1 MGGVKLKVTNFLF
14 FSIFLSVVLS
24 NVLNITKAIAFSDNS
39 LKSSIKAPKKILIL
53 GDSLTAGYG
62 VDKEDAFPAV
72 LEGLLH
78 QKGHQEYSVINA
90 GVSGSTTASG
100 KSRLKWFL
108 KSNPSIMILALGAN
122 DGLRGLELEQSQNNL
137 EQIIVEAKKQ
147 NIKIILAG
155 MHVPT
160 NYGKSYQVQFHKM
173 FQTLHK
179 KHQLVLIP
187 FLLEGVGGKK
197 ELNIADGIH
206 PNAKGHKVIAQTVYQ
221 YLEALL

>member
-1 MGGVKLKVTNFLF
+1 MKVTNFLF
-14 FSIFLSVVLS
+14 FSTFLSFFILS
-24 NVLNITKAIAFSDNS
+24 HALSLGPSLGATALADTGTKDQ
-39 LKSSIKAPKKILIL
+39 KKILIL

-72 LEGLLH
+72 LEKILH
-78 QKGHQEYSVINA
+78 QKGHQNYSVINA

-108 KSNPSIMILALGAN
+108 KSRPSMMLLALGAN
-122 DGLRGLELEQSQNNL
+122 DGLRGLELEQSQKNL
-137 EQIIVEAKKQ
+137 EQIILQAKEQ
-147 NIKIILAG
+147 QITVVLAG

-160 NYGKSYQVQFHKM
+160 NYGKTYQANFHKM

-179 KHQLVLIP
+179 KHNLVLIP
-187 FLLEGVGGKK
+187 FLLAGVGGKK
-197 ELNIADGIH
+197 EFNIADGIH
-206 PNAKGHKVIAQTVYQ
+206 PNAQGHKIIAQTVYK